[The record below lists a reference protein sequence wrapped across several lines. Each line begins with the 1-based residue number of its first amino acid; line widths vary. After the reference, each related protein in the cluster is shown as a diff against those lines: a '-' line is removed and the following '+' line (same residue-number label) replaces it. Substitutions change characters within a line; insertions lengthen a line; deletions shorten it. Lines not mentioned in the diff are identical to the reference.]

1 VCVLPG
7 TATRWLYILR
17 NTSKVQDAYH
27 EDGTPADKE
36 ATDKRTGKFIEAGI
50 VMVHGSGFKNE
61 IGATCFKVFFM
72 PHRVPCFILRH

>member
-7 TATRWLYILR
+7 TATGWLYILR

-36 ATDKRTGKFIEAGI
+36 ATDKRTGKCIEELLWCMEA
-50 VMVHGSGFKNE
+50 VSKMK
-61 IGATCFKVFFM
+61 
-72 PHRVPCFILRH
+72 